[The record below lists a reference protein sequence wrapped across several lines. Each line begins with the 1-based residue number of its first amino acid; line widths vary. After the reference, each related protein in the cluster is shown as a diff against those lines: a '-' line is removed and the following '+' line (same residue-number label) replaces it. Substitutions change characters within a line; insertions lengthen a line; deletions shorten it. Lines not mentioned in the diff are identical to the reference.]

1 MPDMIIEIFIDASSY
16 SARLAKPFFLA
27 TAAACAK
34 LFAEQKKAEEI
45 RTNQERRGSFAFA
58 TSASRTVIESVANF
72 LSTFARGPLR
82 AGGGKKND
90 RIRYV

>member
-1 MPDMIIEIFIDASSY
+1 MPDMIIEIFIDASSFGE
-16 SARLAKPFFLA
+16 ARKAVLLGDSCGLRQALRWTEESGGDPDQPRA
-27 TAAACAK
+27 TWK
-34 LFAEQKKAEEI
+34 LC
-45 RTNQERRGSFAFA
+45 FA